1 MRKDQHL
8 LTAFLEKP
16 TFFKETK
23 HDKDVNYIV
32 VFCFVLWQ
40 CLISQ
45 TNIMHA
51 KASSMFV
58 VSEEAM
64 RI

>member
-1 MRKDQHL
+1 M
-8 LTAFLEKP
+8 FC
-16 TFFKETK
+16 KETT
-23 HDKDVNYIV
+23 HDRGVNYIV

-40 CLISQ
+40 HLISQ
-45 TNIMHA
+45 TNIMQA
-51 KASSMFV
+51 MASSMFV